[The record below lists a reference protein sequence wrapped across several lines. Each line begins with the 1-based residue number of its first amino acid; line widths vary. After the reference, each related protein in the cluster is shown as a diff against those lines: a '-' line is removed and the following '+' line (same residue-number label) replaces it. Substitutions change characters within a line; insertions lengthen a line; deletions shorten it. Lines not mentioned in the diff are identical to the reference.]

1 MSNLPITS
9 NLLLF
14 SDDTALYYSDK
25 CINNLYSIVQR
36 DLDSVTNW
44 LSFNKLCINT
54 SKTKAT
60 IFDKSFSR
68 SCGKNLSLHVSS
80 VAIKHVE
87 QYEYLG
93 IIVDGK
99 LSFKHQ
105 NSKCSRRASNTIYQL
120 RKIRGCITR
129 RCALS
134 IKRWCYPC
142 LNMEGCF

>member
-1 MSNLPITS
+1 MLWGVPQGSILGPLLFIVYTNDMSNLPITS

-14 SDDTALYYSDK
+14 SDDTGLYYSDK

-68 SCGKNLSLHVSS
+68 SCGKNLSLHVLS

-87 QYEYLG
+87 Q
-93 IIVDGK
+93 
-99 LSFKHQ
+99 
-105 NSKCSRRASNTIYQL
+105 
-120 RKIRGCITR
+120 
-129 RCALS
+129 
-134 IKRWCYPC
+134 
-142 LNMEGCF
+142 